1 MPTLQSLIFLD
12 ISQLF
17 KPFRSLSLNL
27 KTHVRL
33 FLVLEII
40 EGFVVG
46 GTLSLSLLLSFLVN
60 IHLNRLPQRV
70 TLVYVGHF

>member
-27 KTHVRL
+27 KTHLRL

-40 EGFVVG
+40 GFAVG